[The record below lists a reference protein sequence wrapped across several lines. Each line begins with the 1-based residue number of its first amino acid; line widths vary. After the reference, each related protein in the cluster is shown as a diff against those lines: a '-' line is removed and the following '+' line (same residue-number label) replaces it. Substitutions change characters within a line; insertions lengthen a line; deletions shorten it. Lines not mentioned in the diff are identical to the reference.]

1 MIVVGVW
8 RFSIVYCLLCVV
20 VTQSLGGSLRERRL
34 ERLRQNAINLE
45 TRREALER
53 RRQERE
59 RQREVENELR
69 ENERRQ
75 RELQYKR
82 DNEVQ
87 AEWRQYLNELRESNA
102 QMRIAISQGKQRLVD
117 WDKYCCATLEN
128 GEKCSNVVN
137 PGAWFCKEHGD
148 PPLPERRDVLK
159 GSPEPPVVI
168 DRAERTAAYEVK
180 RRRSKVSSR
189 ISKQRE
195 KRILNEDGESGG
207 RCAAVPVLCYVVG
220 VGAVIALFV
229 LGWVLV
235 GRRNGDSHR
244 RRQSRYSSRTRIK

>member
-1 MIVVGVW
+1 MSAW
-8 RFSIVYCLLCVV
+8 RFSIVFCLLCVV

-45 TRREALER
+45 ARREALER

-102 QMRIAISQGKQRLVD
+102 QMRIAISQEKQRLAD
-117 WDKYCCATLEN
+117 WDKYCCATLGN
-128 GEKCSNVVN
+128 GEKCSNVVD

-148 PPLPERRDVLK
+148 PPLPERSDVRK

-168 DRAERTAAYEVK
+168 DHSERTSKQEVK
-180 RRRSKVSSR
+180 RCRLKVSSR
-189 ISKQRE
+189 NPERQK
-195 KRILNEDGESGG
+195 KRILNEDGEGG
-207 RCAAVPVLCYVVG
+207 GESTAAPVLRYIVG
-220 VGAVIALFV
+220 VGIVIVLSV

-235 GRRNGDSHR
+235 GKRKGDNQR
-244 RRQSRYSSRTRIK
+244 RRQGRYSSRTRIK